1 MGSLGAKRPD
11 RCLAG
16 RLSID
21 FVFYAV
27 FGIVKRCF
35 ILGGGAGLLRYR
47 TGFGV
52 DAEVNTNVAV
62 NSSRLFQA
70 TDGVHKPLYHTWR
83 LNLYRSDP

>member
-1 MGSLGAKRPD
+1 MLSRPPVD
-11 RCLAG
+11 CFRFLCRLRYCEEMFYFRC
-16 RLSID
+16 
-21 FVFYAV
+21 
-27 FGIVKRCF
+27 
-35 ILGGGAGLLRYR
+35 GGAGRLRYR

-52 DAEVNTNVAV
+52 DAEVNANVAV